1 MSLQATNISVNNSK
15 AVLECLAKAQVNSSR
30 ARLPLIL
37 LAGVMVS
44 VVPVLIWGV
53 PNGPDLASHLRFAQ
67 AFDESLRQGN
77 FYPAWQHLSNAGYG
91 DGSLRIYSALT
102 YYLLFAL
109 RFFAADWMLSVK
121 FLFVVLAM
129 AGAYSVF
136 YWLKAWAT
144 PTQALVGALLYSCA
158 PFHLNEAYQAAMLS
172 QFAGA
177 ALLALLLGV
186 TERVAGEF
194 VSRRRV
200 LGFQALFAILF
211 AALIFTH
218 VPLAMM
224 AVLTIPLYAALRFD
238 RSCRV
243 RRLIDLAIAG
253 AFGVLLS
260 GFYWVN
266 LVSELPLLK
275 GATIR
280 PGQRFDYRANFVFSM
295 SGHDTSGWYVNL
307 LFLVTLALLIPAALF
322 LFSSVRPGFHRSIR
336 AVTVVALFTF
346 LMATPLSTPLWK
358 VIPKLSS
365 MELPWRWLSAS
376 SILASGLA
384 GVVLPLLWK
393 EFQNARRESIN
404 DEGGKSNK
412 VFRARLRLILALGAV
427 VIAIAFSWS
436 YPIRGAVF
444 MDRDSFDALLHES
457 KSSTSLEEWL
467 PRWTTLEA
475 VQRLEKEKTPEV
487 IAGGRSLSIQSW
499 QSENRKF
506 TVEDGERTIA
516 RLRTFFYPYWQLRTT
531 DGNILPTRP
540 DKDGVLLTEIP
551 AGRQTIEMSFV
562 RPRHQTFANIAS
574 ILAVFAIAGIALLA
588 NRSNNPATV
597 SNLVLDSQL

>member
-1 MSLQATNISVNNSK
+1 MSLQATNITINHWK
-15 AVLECLAKAQVNSSR
+15 TLLECLAKVQVKSSQ

-37 LAGVMVS
+37 LVGVLGS
-44 VVPVLIWGV
+44 VLPVLIWGV

-91 DGSLRIYSALT
+91 DGSFRIYSPLT
-102 YYLLFAL
+102 YYLLFAV
-109 RFFAADWMLSVK
+109 RFFAVDWMLSLK
-121 FLFVVLAM
+121 LLFVVLAM
-129 AGAYSVF
+129 GGAYSVF
-136 YWLKAWAT
+136 YWLKGWAT
-144 PTQALVGALLYSCA
+144 QTQALVGAMGYCWA
-158 PFHLNEAYQAAMLS
+158 PFRLNEAYQAAMLS

-177 ALLALLLGV
+177 TLFALLLGV
-186 TERVAGEF
+186 TERLAREA

-200 LGFQALFAILF
+200 LGLQTLFAVLF

-238 RSCRV
+238 RSVRL
-243 RRLIDLAIAG
+243 RRLIDLGIAG
-253 AFGVLLS
+253 ALGIFLS

-275 GATIR
+275 GATIQ
-280 PGQRFDYRANFVFSM
+280 PGQRFDYRANFAFSLN
-295 SGHDTSGWYVNL
+295 GHDGSAWYVNL
-307 LFLVTLALLIPAALF
+307 IFTATLALLIPAALF
-322 LFSSVRPGFHRSIR
+322 LFSSVQPGLHRSVR
-336 AVTVVALFTF
+336 AVALVAIFTY

-384 GVVLPLLWK
+384 GIVLPLLWK

-404 DEGGKSNK
+404 AEAAKSSK
-412 VFRARLRLILALGAV
+412 VSRARLRLTLALGAV
-427 VIAIAFSWS
+427 VIAFAFSWS
-436 YPIRGAVF
+436 YPIRNALF
-444 MDRDSFDALLHES
+444 MDRDSFNAVLQES
-457 KSSTSLEEWL
+457 KASTSLEEWL

-487 IAGGRSLSIQSW
+487 SAGGRSLSIQSW
-499 QSENRKF
+499 QSQNRKF
-506 TVEDGERTIA
+506 TVEDGDKAVA
-516 RLRTFFYPYWQLRTT
+516 RLRTLFYPYWQLRTT
-531 DGNILPTRP
+531 DGNFLPTRP
-540 DKDGVLLTEIP
+540 DADGVLLTDIP

-562 RPRHQTFANIAS
+562 RPRHQTFANILS
-574 ILAVFAIAGIALLA
+574 ILAVVVLTAIGLKIIRA
-588 NRSNNPATV
+588 NNPA
-597 SNLVLDSQL
+597 SQD